1 MAILMAK
8 SFKYICLCIIFTFS
22 ACRVYAETEIDL
34 AGTWEYCVINSEK
47 EYPPSNSSEWSS
59 VYLPNRNL
67 FEIIAGKRQLTRG
80 YILYRKTLTISDV
93 PAGNLVFQ
101 AGEIMN
107 TDMVFINGKKI
118 GSTGIFPPFFR
129 SGWSKFRNYPV
140 PEGCLVQ
147 GENRIDILT
156 YFDAELWII
165 SPVRIVGQ
173 ERGNFDQM
181 VRNFLQIEFIHSFCI
196 LLLSFSILFI
206 SIYFKR
212 KKEVMYF
219 YYAVTTFFL
228 ADMMILQFVENIYT
242 YIPLSSNTIFKI
254 CATGLIFFPPFL
266 TFFFRT
272 FLGITVTPRKIATYL
287 FLPSVCALLMI
298 FSQERYYIIYW
309 RNIFLL
315 LVPLYIADIVY
326 VSVSQLISGNKKGL
340 MLFITLIP
348 IFIFGIYDILV
359 FSLYAL
365 EGGVPLYPLGV
376 TLMMILIGV
385 HLVNRFIFNLNSS
398 EELNILLQE
407 KLEEGKRLARLE
419 NEIAIARKIQLANVP
434 RSLPELKG
442 FCIGVKY
449 IPAENISGDF
459 YNFHAFE
466 EERLGVLIADVSGHG
481 IPASLI
487 ASMVKILFSTL
498 TPVYKKP
505 DLFIQGLNLHL
516 FDKMEGNLLT
526 AGYCFISRIEKKVH
540 YARAGHEPLLH
551 ITRKNGESVLHEYMP
566 QGRVI
571 GVHSSM
577 ELELVEF
584 EIDAGDRIIAYTD
597 GLVEA
602 FNDNREMFGLER
614 LKSLL
619 LKSVNLSIDEAIEFI
634 FGELQVWRSS
644 GRFDDDFTLIMIDI
658 G

>member
-1 MAILMAK
+1 MAIR
-8 SFKYICLCIIFTFS
+8 FKQIVFCILIIFYAYDAS
-22 ACRVYAETEIDL
+22 AETGIDL
-34 AGTWEYCVINSEK
+34 SGTWDYCIINSEK
-47 EYPPSNSSEWSS
+47 DYPPAEHAEWNK
-59 VYLPNRNL
+59 VQLPNRNL
-67 FEIIAGKRQLTRG
+67 FKLIAEKRKITRG
-80 YILYRKTLTISDV
+80 YILYRKTLTLNTI
-93 PAGNLVFQ
+93 PADSLVFQ

-107 TDMVFINGKKI
+107 TDIVFINGKKV
-118 GSTGIFPPFFR
+118 GRTGIFPPFFR
-129 SGWSKFRNYPV
+129 SGWAKFRNYPV
-140 PEGCLVQ
+140 PAEYLVI
-147 GENRIDILT
+147 GNNTLDIIT
-156 YFDAELWII
+156 YFDAELWVI
-165 SPVRIVGQ
+165 SPLRIIDE
-173 ERGNFDQM
+173 ERGNSDYM
-181 VRNFLQIEFIHSFCI
+181 VKNFLQIEFIHSFSI

-242 YIPLSSNTIFKI
+242 YLPYSSNTIFKI
-254 CATGLIFFPPFL
+254 CAVGLIFVPPFMAL
-266 TFFFRT
+266 FFRT
-272 FLGITVTPRKIATYL
+272 FLGMVVTRRRRTIYL
-287 FLPSVCALLMI
+287 LLPSICILLMLL
-298 FSQERYYIIYW
+298 SQDRYYILYW
-309 RNIFLL
+309 RNIFLML
-315 LVPLYIADIVY
+315 IPLYIADIVF
-326 VSVSQLISGNKKGL
+326 VSISQLVSGNKKGL
-340 MLFITLIP
+340 MLFISLIP

-359 FSLYAL
+359 FALYAL

-376 TLMMILIGV
+376 PLMMIIIGV

-398 EELNILLQE
+398 EELNKLLHE

-434 RSLPELKG
+434 LSLPELKG

-466 EERLGVLIADVSGHG
+466 DERLGVLIADVSGHG

-498 TPVYKKP
+498 SPVYKKP
-505 DLFIQGLNLHL
+505 DLFIQGLNTHL

-526 AGYCFISRIEKKVH
+526 AGYCFISRADRKVH

-551 ITRKNGESVLHEYMP
+551 ISRKHGEAVLHEYMP

-571 GVHSSM
+571 GVNDSM

-602 FNDNREMFGLER
+602 FNAHKEMFGLER

-619 LKSVNLSIDEAIEFI
+619 IESINLTIDDAIEFI
-634 FGELQVWRSS
+634 FREVQAWRAS
-644 GRFDDDFTLIMIDI
+644 GRFDDDFTLIMIDV